1 MCESVGKSRASIHL
15 EQKIG
20 DADCGQTAFHL
31 SLQRL
36 GDVWKHRL
44 VRRDAES
51 SLGQFDI
58 IEFADGCKTGEVSQ
72 SLIQNLA
79 LLAEIGFHVGIDGDR
94 KWTFLAHQL
103 KCRRGN
109 EKAFE

>member
-1 MCESVGKSRASIHL
+1 MTTFDYGPVEFYAIGFDGDHPGPGVLKAIDDLVKSGTVNL
-15 EQKIG
+15 L
-20 DADCGQTAFHL
+20 DLVF
-31 SLQRL
+31 
-36 GDVWKHRL
+36 
-44 VRRDAES
+44 VRRSEDGE
-51 SLGQFDI
+51 LDI